1 MSRREEVLVA
11 EQVSGGEAMLS
22 VYPPNPPDYGKC
34 RCGEGDC
41 HHEATGDDGLCSVCR
56 RNQNTFAC
64 VFFRHGKP
72 ERLP

>member
-1 MSRREEVLVA
+1 VNHDVNP
-11 EQVSGGEAMLS
+11 SGGEAMLS
-22 VYPPNPPDYGKC
+22 VYPPNPPDYGK
-34 RCGEGDC
+34 
-41 HHEATGDDGLCSVCR
+41 SVCR